1 MSQITKFA
9 IEEAFKKQ
17 LETKSIDK
25 ITISDITD
33 QCGINRMTFYYHF
46 KDIYDL
52 IQWSFAQEANK
63 AINGKKTYETWQDGF
78 LEIFNTILEN
88 KVLIE
93 SVYHSVRKEQI
104 QIYLYD
110 ITYDFLIGVV
120 QEESSG
126 MEVKEADKKFIADF
140 YKCAFVGVILEWIGE
155 GMKQDPKLIINR
167 LSALIQGTFKQ
178 ALDNCRLDK

>member
-33 QCGINRMTFYYHF
+33 LCGINRMTFYYHF

-78 LEIFNTILEN
+78 LEIFNAILDN

-93 SVYHSVRKEQI
+93 SVYHSARREQI

-110 ITYDFLIGVV
+110 ITYNFLIGVV
-120 QEESSG
+120 QEESFG

-140 YKCAFVGVILEWIGE
+140 YKCAFVGVILEWIND
-155 GMKQDPKLIINR
+155 GMKQDPKIIIDR

-178 ALDNCRLDK
+178 SLENCRLDK